1 MNNILIIG
9 GNSGIGLET
18 LKLLN
23 NNGNNLFVAS
33 RKKPEVNF
41 DFTYMQLDVESQK
54 INPDFLPETLDG
66 LVYFP
71 GTINLK
77 PFNRITK
84 DDFLKELQINLK

>member
-41 DFTYMQLDVESQK
+41 DFAFKM
-54 INPDFLPETLDG
+54 
-66 LVYFP
+66 
-71 GTINLK
+71 LK
-77 PFNRITK
+77 LNY
-84 DDFLKELQINLK
+84 